1 MFGRMAV
8 SESARNDLYNGLRE
22 LLVQIVRRL

>member
-1 MFGRMAV
+1 MAV
-8 SESARNDLYNGLRE
+8 SESVRNDLYNGLRE